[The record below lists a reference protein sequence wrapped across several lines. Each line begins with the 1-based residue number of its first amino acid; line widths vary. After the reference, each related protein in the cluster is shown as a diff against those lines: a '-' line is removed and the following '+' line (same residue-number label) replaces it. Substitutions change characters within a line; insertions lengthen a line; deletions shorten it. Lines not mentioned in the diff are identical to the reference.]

1 MNEKKK
7 LPLWVKVL
15 LVYLCIAGYCL
26 VCFLV
31 GGEDIYLK
39 RVHTSEV
46 NEIDNIGEIV
56 DGDVVEEDFISNAS
70 QITYVDLKTGTYDRE
85 NTGSLIVSILDG
97 NKELGSKTVDVSTL
111 INGTN
116 TITFDEPVHVEED
129 KQYTLQITSEGASV
143 NNAVTVYY
151 GTSNEECVKLVA
163 KNITLEE
170 RQLICEINGKAE
182 EPLGIVLTV
191 GVIVFLAV
199 LAIYIVHMLKAEKK
213 GKMTVGMMI
222 LDAYHQ
228 YNFLIH
234 QLVSREFKVR
244 YKRSVLGVVWSFVNP
259 LLTMMVQFFVF
270 TLVFKSAIPNYIV
283 YLIIGITFFN
293 FYSEATTGGMLS
305 IITNAALIKKVYVP
319 KYIYPI
325 SQILSSSINFGI
337 SLILM
342 LGISLVSGLVPNLYY
357 LLIPFAVVCIFI
369 LNIGVALLLATGMTF
384 FRDVQFIYNVFMTAL
399 TYATPM
405 FWDMSMIP
413 DSYYWIFKIN
423 PIADIIIF
431 VRDVV
436 MNNQYPGTDL
446 VLLMICIPVV
456 FLLIGVH
463 VFRKNQDN
471 FILYI

>member
-7 LPLWVKVL
+7 TPLWLKML
-15 LVYLCIAGYCL
+15 FIYLCIAGYCL

-85 NTGSLIVSILDG
+85 NTGTLIISILDG
-97 NKELGSKTVDVSTL
+97 NQTLETKMVDVSTL

-116 TITFDEPVHVEED
+116 TITFDEPVLVEEN
-129 KQYTLQITSEGASV
+129 KQYTLKITSEGASV

-151 GTSNEECVKLVA
+151 GLSNEECVKLVA
-163 KNITLEE
+163 KNVTLEE

-182 EPLGIVLTV
+182 EPLGIVLMG
-191 GVIVFLAV
+191 GVITFLVV
-199 LAIYIVHMLKAEKK
+199 LAIYIIHVFHAEKK

-228 YNFLIH
+228 FNFLLQ
-234 QLVSREFKVR
+234 QLVAREFKVR
-244 YKRSVLGVVWSFVNP
+244 YKRSALGVLWSFVNP

-270 TLVFKSAIPNYIV
+270 TLVFKSAIPHYIV

-293 FYSEATTGGMLS
+293 FYSEATNGGMVS

-325 SQILSSSINFGI
+325 SQILSACINFGI
-337 SLILM
+337 SLVLM
-342 LGISLVSGLVPNLYY
+342 FGIALVNGLFPNIYY
-357 LLIPFAVVCIFI
+357 LLIPFAMISIFI
-369 LNIGVALLLATGMTF
+369 LNVGIALLLATGMTF
-384 FRDVQFIYNVFMTAL
+384 FKDVQFIYNVFMTAL

-413 DSYYWIFKIN
+413 DRYNWVFKIN
-423 PIADIIIF
+423 PLADIIIF
-431 VRDVV
+431 VRSIIL
-436 MNNQYPGTDL
+436 NGIYPGTDL
-446 VLLMICIPVV
+446 VILMICIPVV
-456 FLLIGVH
+456 FLLIGIT
-463 VFRKNQDN
+463 VFRKNQDK

>member
-7 LPLWVKVL
+7 IPLWLKML
-15 LVYLCIAGYCL
+15 FIYLCIAGYCL

-85 NTGSLIVSILDG
+85 NTGSLIISILDG
-97 NKELGSKTVDVSTL
+97 NQTLGTKVVDVSTL

-116 TITFDEPVHVEED
+116 TITFDEPVLVEEN
-129 KQYTLQITSEGASV
+129 KQYTLKITSEGASV

-151 GTSNEECVKLVA
+151 GLSNEECVKLVA
-163 KNITLEE
+163 KNVTSKE

-182 EPLGIVLTV
+182 EPLGIVLMG
-191 GVIVFLAV
+191 GVITFLVV
-199 LAIYIVHMLKAEKK
+199 LAIYIIHVFHAEKK

-228 YNFLIH
+228 FNFLLQ
-234 QLVSREFKVR
+234 QLVAREFKVR
-244 YKRSVLGVVWSFVNP
+244 YKRSALGVLWSFVNP

-270 TLVFKSAIPNYIV
+270 TLVFKSAIPHYIV

-293 FYSEATTGGMLS
+293 FYSEATNGGMVS

-325 SQILSSSINFGI
+325 SQILSACINFGI
-337 SLILM
+337 SLVLM
-342 LGISLVSGLVPNLYY
+342 FGIALVNGLFPNIYY
-357 LLIPFAVVCIFI
+357 LLIPFAMISIFI
-369 LNIGVALLLATGMTF
+369 LNVGIALLLATGMTF
-384 FRDVQFIYNVFMTAL
+384 FKDVQFIYNVFMTAL

-413 DSYYWIFKIN
+413 DRYNWVFKIN
-423 PIADIIIF
+423 PLADIIIF
-431 VRDVV
+431 VRSIIL
-436 MNNQYPGTDL
+436 NGIYPGTDL
-446 VLLMICIPVV
+446 VILMICIPVV
-456 FLLIGVH
+456 FLLIGIT
-463 VFRKNQDN
+463 VFRKNQDK
-471 FILYI
+471 FVLYI

>member
-7 LPLWVKVL
+7 IPLWLKML
-15 LVYLCIAGYCL
+15 FIYLCIAGYCL

-56 DGDVVEEDFISNAS
+56 DGDAVEEDFISNAS

-85 NTGSLIVSILDG
+85 NTGSLIISILDG
-97 NKELGSKTVDVSTL
+97 NQTLGTKVVDVSTL

-116 TITFDEPVHVEED
+116 TITFDEPVLVEEN
-129 KQYTLQITSEGASV
+129 KQYTLKITSEGASV

-151 GTSNEECVKLVA
+151 GLSNEECVKLVA
-163 KNITLEE
+163 KNVTLEE

-182 EPLGIVLTV
+182 EPLGIVLMG
-191 GVIVFLAV
+191 GVITFLVV
-199 LAIYIVHMLKAEKK
+199 LAIYIIHVFHAEKK

-228 YNFLIH
+228 FNFLLQ
-234 QLVSREFKVR
+234 QLVAREFKVR
-244 YKRSVLGVVWSFVNP
+244 YKRSALGVLWSFVNP

-270 TLVFKSAIPNYIV
+270 TLVFKSAIPHYIV

-293 FYSEATTGGMLS
+293 FYSEATNGGMVS

-325 SQILSSSINFGI
+325 SQILSACINFGI
-337 SLILM
+337 SLVLM
-342 LGISLVSGLVPNLYY
+342 FGIALANGLFPNIYY
-357 LLIPFAVVCIFI
+357 LLIPFAMISIFI
-369 LNIGVALLLATGMTF
+369 LNVGIALLLATGMTF
-384 FRDVQFIYNVFMTAL
+384 FKDVQFIYNVFMTAL

-413 DSYYWIFKIN
+413 DRYNWVFKIN
-423 PIADIIIF
+423 PLADIIIF
-431 VRDVV
+431 VRSIIL
-436 MNNQYPGTDL
+436 NGIYPGTDL
-446 VLLMICIPVV
+446 VILMICIPVV
-456 FLLIGVH
+456 FLLIGIT
-463 VFRKNQDN
+463 VFRKNQDK
-471 FILYI
+471 FVLYI